1 MIFVAHNGDLP
12 SSAKF
17 PNATRHISVRA
28 ALWQWIPS
36 NLTKVGITP
45 ILISCAWRESVK
57 KKKKKKRKKREKYS
71 YIKWVSKKKLQVIL
85 CSVNSIL
92 FELQWKEMKSINK
105 IDLNTYISLEEVNFE
120 CF

>member
-57 KKKKKKRKKREKYS
+57 KKKKRKEKKG
-71 YIKWVSKKKLQVIL
+71 
-85 CSVNSIL
+85 
-92 FELQWKEMKSINK
+92 KSIHTSNELVRRNYK
-105 IDLNTYISLEEVNFE
+105 LFSVV
-120 CF
+120 